1 MNPARFH
8 SSLAPKMAD
17 FVTFKHMQGYGYI
30 TDAKRLGY
38 FDDFLVAENYR
49 LEVLTR
55 QIVEQYIESTAHL
68 KPQTRIRRL
77 TVVRGFTFYL
87 NTLHPESYVLREYPF
102 RAPRMIRFY
111 LYSPTDM
118 AALLRE
124 IARPGLTRTMHPE
137 CLHLLIGL
145 LYTTGLRISEALS
158 LTMANVD
165 LHSRTLFIRKGK
177 FSKDR
182 YVVIHDTTTERLSR
196 WLRVR
201 SEYASEASGT
211 PLLVNV
217 RGQRLLDCNV
227 RRAFQRCVR
236 ACGIGA
242 HAAAPPRLHDL
253 RHTYACNCLMRWRR
267 QGLDVN
273 TLLPILSTALGH
285 VSIHDTQV
293 YLHIIPAD
301 LHDAAGIFRYA
312 CQ

>member
-1 MNPARFH
+1 
-8 SSLAPKMAD
+8 MAN
-17 FVTFKHMQGYGYI
+17 FVTFKRMQGYTYI
-30 TDAKRLGY
+30 SDARCLGY
-38 FDDFLVAENYR
+38 FDTFLVTEHYR

-55 QIVEQYIESTAHL
+55 QIVERYIESTAHL
-68 KPQTRIRRL
+68 KPQTRIGKL
-77 TVVRGFTFYL
+77 AVVRGFTFYL
-87 NTLHPESYVLREYPF
+87 NTIYPQSHVLREYPF
-102 RAPRMIRFY
+102 RVQRTIRFY
-111 LYSPTDM
+111 LYSPTDI

-137 CLHLLIGL
+137 CLHLLVGL
-145 LYTTGLRISEALS
+145 LYTTGLRINEALS

-165 LHSRTLFIRKGK
+165 LHNRTLFIRKGK

-182 YVVIHDTTTERLSR
+182 YVIIHDTTIERLCR

-201 SEYASEASGT
+201 SEYASEASST

-227 RRAFQRCVR
+227 RRAFQRCIR
-236 ACGIGA
+236 AYGIGA

-253 RHTYACNCLMRWRR
+253 RHTYACNCLMRWRH

-293 YLHIIPAD
+293 YLHIIPTD